1 VLQSACPDPVRALF
15 VFLYL
20 LKSNPEGVPKLL
32 LAHLEHQ
39 AAHTNPAADVVVDGV
54 LGIWV
59 RASGLQAALALSTIL
74 PQAREA
80 LPETREPVAR
90 DIRGGMIP
98 NHAT

>member
-1 VLQSACPDPVRALF
+1 MKI
-15 VFLYL
+15 LYVEDTDQIDNATAHL
-20 LKSNPEGVPKLL
+20 HVGKLL